1 MGMIGEFSSGV
12 NRPVTQPC
20 TNAAEASELMCPA
33 TRGKTVL
40 RNLKRH
46 FSFVAFC
53 FIGRGFGQLAI
64 LNRRLSRAWTA

>member
-12 NRPVTQPC
+12 NRPVTQPR
-20 TNAAEASELMCPA
+20 TNAVGVSELMCPA
-33 TRGKTVL
+33 TREKTVL

-53 FIGRGFGQLAI
+53 FIGRGFGQLPQ
-64 LNRRLSRAWTA
+64 S